1 MVGLMLAAGTI
12 FSPSATAQDAPRR
25 KHGTEKSTA
34 SASRQPGK
42 KPDAKA
48 APRRP
53 TRKKRPGE
61 PVRLAV
67 FTVAVHTP
75 IFSQAYDR
83 FRAQYGSD
91 KLTLDLWVEQEWAE
105 SPRPLDLDR
114 YDMILALR
122 CSIPGLDKA
131 VAAAAAK
138 GVWVVSDSTRNYRDC
153 ATLID
158 DLPELAPYYRKRG
171 AANMLGL
178 MEKVCEAFGVPGIQ
192 VRKPV
197 DLPVEGIFHPDADR
211 VFPDAA
217 SYWKWRSARPGFQ
230 AGAPK
235 VGIFVYNTLYLNEET
250 DYFTQ
255 LIRGLEQAGA
265 NPVLGFWFLPVG
277 GGEAVSPV
285 PRFFAGVDV
294 LLTSSLRLMN
304 EKPIHYDALQKLD
317 VPVLNSV
324 ILNITRDQWRE
335 SRQGIPTVSL
345 MTAIVAPEL
354 SGLIEPTVIAV
365 RQPVENPTTKQRYF
379 RTVVVAENYQ
389 RQIRRAL
396 AWARLRHA
404 KPAERRVAVL
414 FYNHGGG
421 KQSIGA
427 SYLNV
432 TASLERILANLG
444 QRGYRV
450 EGKIDRASL
459 IESMLNVGRNV
470 GRWAPNELD
479 RLVEKGAVLWP
490 LEKYLAYYDR
500 LPAEAKRQISQ
511 QWGQA
516 PGDVMTVTREGRQY
530 LVFPVFTLGNV
541 LLAPQPA
548 RAAAGKQ
555 ASVYHDPLLWP
566 THQYLAFYF
575 WLEHE
580 WKANA
585 VVHLGRHGTL
595 EFLPGKGN
603 GLAWDDPPSLVLG
616 DLPDIYP
623 YIVDG
628 IGEAVA
634 AKRRGQ
640 AVLLTHATPPLT
652 GAGLYGDL
660 TKLQESIGHY
670 AQARE
675 QKQTGLVAEYYQ
687 SIVKLA
693 AQLGFQRSPASPRD
707 GKSKPS
713 SGDATAAKATGSAK
727 AAAASVDDSEV
738 ERIEH
743 WLTEIKSQSGPR
755 GLHTFGESYSAEAT
769 ADMLPRMFRD
779 ELAAL
784 RKSGLKAEEEK
795 TWVAAAARA
804 DAKQP
809 PPLPPTLQPPSA
821 AASTPATVRARIEA
835 TAWQMRHNQ
844 ELDYLAR
851 ALAGRFIPVG
861 PPGDPLSN
869 PDIFPTGRNQY
880 QHDPQKLPTREAW
893 AVGRRMAEQTL
904 DAHRRRYG
912 AYPSKLS
919 ITLWANTLIRTH
931 GALESE
937 ALCLLGLEP
946 VWNARGDVTDVK
958 PVTPLGRPRVD
969 VVMTITGMYRDC
981 FPDKLLLLDKAVRL
995 AHDAPAEVGQTN
1007 YVYDNTEKVA
1017 RELAGRGTDPRESH
1031 KLAMLRIFGAQSGQ
1045 YGTGVGG
1052 LARDSHQWSQRG
1064 EIAAQYLERM
1074 SFAFS
1079 SDGWSQPA
1087 GQLFQRQ
1094 LRGVQGVIHGRSSNL
1109 YGVMDLTENF
1119 EYQGA
1124 LALSIE
1130 QLDGKQP
1137 DLYVNDLVNG
1147 QTVHSGREAVTLELL
1162 SRYHNP
1168 EFIRSMTA
1176 EGYDGARY
1184 FSRITDNQF
1193 GWTVVSDA
1201 VTAEDWQRSAEIYLN
1216 DKYKLGLREFF
1227 NQHNPHALE
1236 NIASRVLET
1245 HRKGLRKLDEKTVE
1259 LAARV
1264 YVETVAEHGPAC
1276 AAHICANPELAAL
1289 AEKVAGASRQVAD
1302 ATLQQFRRQLKRVG
1316 NAQMNKAL
1324 AGASNQPARTPQPV
1338 EGQVLT
1344 PAPPTPRPAA
1354 ADKEMTPPRMAKSP
1368 PSPKQPPEKQSPS
1381 SQASEVREN
1390 GFHWITLV
1398 AGLLCLAVFVA
1409 GLLWRAS
1416 RHRRLE

>member
-1 MVGLMLAAGTI
+1 MRT
-12 FSPSATAQDAPRR
+12 
-25 KHGTEKSTA
+25 
-34 SASRQPGK
+34 K
-42 KPDAKA
+42 K
-48 APRRP
+48 
-53 TRKKRPGE
+53 PGE

-67 FTVAVHTP
+67 LTVAVHTSV
-75 IFSQAYDR
+75 FSQAFDR
-83 FRAQYGSD
+83 FRSQYGAD
-91 KLTLDLWVEQEWAE
+91 KLALDLWVEQEWAE

-131 VAAAAAK
+131 VPAAAAK
-138 GVWVVSDSTRNYRDC
+138 GTWVVCDSTRNKYRDC
-153 ATLID
+153 SVQLD
-158 DLPELAPYYRKRG
+158 DLPEMASYYRKRG
-171 AANMLGL
+171 VANMVGL
-178 MEKVCEAFGVPGIQ
+178 LEKVCEAFHVPGVQ
-192 VRKPV
+192 ARKAV
-197 DLPVEGIFHPDADR
+197 DLPTEGIYHPDADR
-211 VFPDAA
+211 VFPDAV
-217 SYWKWRSARPGFQ
+217 SYWKWQTARPGFRPD
-230 AGAPK
+230 APK

-250 DYFTQ
+250 DYFAQ

-265 NPVLGFWFLPVG
+265 SPVLGFWFMPVDG
-277 GGEAVSPV
+277 SEPVSPIGK
-285 PRFFAGVDV
+285 FFAGVDV

-304 EKPIHYDALQKLD
+304 EKPVHYDELQKLD

-335 SRQGIPTVSL
+335 SRQGIPVPSL
-345 MTAIVAPEL
+345 LSGIISPEL

-365 RQPVENPTTKQRYF
+365 RQPVENPATKQHYF

-389 RQIRRAL
+389 WQIRRAL
-396 AWARLRHA
+396 AWARLRRA

-414 FYNHGGG
+414 FYNHSGG
-421 KQSIGA
+421 KQSVGA

-432 TASLERILANLG
+432 TASLERILADLG

-450 EGKIDRASL
+450 EGKVDRQSL
-459 IESMLNVGRNV
+459 IDSMLNVGRNV
-470 GRWAPNELD
+470 GRWAPGELD

-490 LEKYLAYYDR
+490 LEKYLAHFDR
-500 LPAEAKRQISQ
+500 LPAEAKRQITQ

-516 PGDVMTVTREGRQY
+516 PGDVMTVTRDGRQC
-530 LVFPVFTLGNV
+530 LVFPAFSLGNV

-548 RAAAGKQ
+548 RAAAEKQ
-555 ASVYHDPLLWP
+555 TSAYHDPLLWP
-566 THQYLAFYF
+566 THQYLAFYL

-595 EFLPGKGN
+595 EFLPGKSY
-603 GLAWDDPPSLVLG
+603 GLACDDPPSLAIG
-616 DLPDIYP
+616 DLPNIYP

-640 AVLLTHATPPLT
+640 AVLVTHATPPLT

-660 TKLQESIGHY
+660 AKLQELTGRY

-675 QKQTGLVAEYYQ
+675 QKQTGLVAEYFQ
-687 SIVKLA
+687 SMVKLA
-693 AQLGFQRSPASPRD
+693 GQLGFHRANAGQQD
-707 GKSKPS
+707 GKAAPPTD
-713 SGDATAAKATGSAK
+713 DA
-727 AAAASVDDSEV
+727 EV

-743 WLTEIKSQSGPR
+743 WLAEIKSQTGPR
-755 GLHTFGESYSAEAT
+755 GLHTFGQSYSAEAT

-779 ELAAL
+779 ELNTL
-784 RKSGLKAEEEK
+784 RKSGLKPEEEK
-795 TWVAAAARA
+795 TWLAGAVRA
-804 DAKQP
+804 DGKQP
-809 PPLPPTLQPPSA
+809 PAPSSA
-821 AASTPATVRARIEA
+821 PGEETPAAIRARIET
-835 TAWQMRHNQ
+835 TAWHMRHNQ
-844 ELDYLAR
+844 ELDYLGR
-851 ALAGRFIPVG
+851 ALAGRFMPVG

-904 DAHRRRYG
+904 ETHRRRYG

-919 ITLWANTLIRTH
+919 VTLWANTLIRTH

-937 ALCLLGLEP
+937 VLCLLGLEP
-946 VWNARGDVTDVK
+946 VWNERGDVTDVK
-958 PVTPLGRPRVD
+958 PVVPLGRPRVD
-969 VVMTITGMYRDC
+969 VVMTVTGMYRDC
-981 FPDKLLLLDKAVRL
+981 FPDKMLLLDKAVRL
-995 AHDAPAEVGQTN
+995 AHDAPPESGQVN
-1007 YVYDNTEKVA
+1007 YVHDNTEKIA
-1017 RELAGRGTDPRESH
+1017 RELAGRGADPRESR
-1031 KLAMLRIFGAQSGQ
+1031 KLALLRIFGAQTGQ

-1052 LARDSHQWSQRG
+1052 RARDSHQWSKRG
-1064 EIAAQYLERM
+1064 EIADQYLKRM

-1079 SDGWSQPA
+1079 GDGWSQPA
-1087 GQLFQRQ
+1087 QELFQRQ
-1094 LRGVQGVIHGRSSNL
+1094 LRGVQAVIHGRSSNL

-1124 LALSIE
+1124 LALSVE

-1147 QTVHSGREAVTLELL
+1147 EKVHSGREAVNLELL

-1168 EFIRSMTA
+1168 EFIRSMQA

-1184 FSRITDNQF
+1184 FSRIADNQF
-1193 GWTVVSDA
+1193 GWSVVSD
-1201 VTAEDWQRSAEIYLN
+1201 VVSAEDWQQSAEIYLN
-1216 DKYKLGLREFF
+1216 DKYKLGLRQFF

-1245 HRKGLRKLDEKTVE
+1245 HRKGLRKLDDKTVE

-1264 YVETVAEHGPAC
+1264 YVETVAEHGAAC
-1276 AAHICANPELAAL
+1276 AAHICANPELAAM
-1289 AEKVAGASRQVAD
+1289 AEKVAGASRQVAEG
-1302 ATLQQFRRQLKRVG
+1302 TLEQFRRQLKGVR
-1316 NAQMNKAL
+1316 NAEMSKAMAA

-1338 EGQVLT
+1338 EGQLLT
-1344 PAPPTPRPAA
+1344 PVRPPATAA
-1354 ADKEMTPPRMAKSP
+1354 EKQPSPTAAKTPPPA
-1368 PSPKQPPEKQSPS
+1368 KQPLARQSP
-1381 SQASEVREN
+1381 APETSEPHSNHLRL
-1390 GFHWITLV
+1390 ITLL
-1398 AGLLCLAVFVA
+1398 AGTLCGLAFLS
-1409 GLLWRAS
+1409 GLLWRAV
-1416 RHRRLE
+1416 RHRRIG